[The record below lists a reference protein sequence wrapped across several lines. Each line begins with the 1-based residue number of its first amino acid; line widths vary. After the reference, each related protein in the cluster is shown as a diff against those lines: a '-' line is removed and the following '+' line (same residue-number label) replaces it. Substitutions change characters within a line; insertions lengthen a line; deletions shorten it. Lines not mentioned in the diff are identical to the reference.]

1 MDAEQIRRGA
11 ADDRR
16 RERRP
21 ELHVSRRDDALGML
35 RRQRRR
41 RAGTGP
47 SMYRPGAPRSGFA
60 NPSTVYP
67 KADHGAARSSF
78 EDTEPETSFAPTVM
92 MKGSFPGA

>member
-1 MDAEQIRRGA
+1 MYPGA
-11 ADDRR
+11 TTRSGCCVASVD
-16 RERRP
+16 E
-21 ELHVSRRDDALGML
+21 
-35 RRQRRR
+35 
-41 RAGTGP
+41 AGTGP